1 MSKFFGRRNIL
12 EELQAF
18 LLEARGQ
25 NDKPNMVVLQA
36 LGGQGKTQIALE
48 LCRRLKK
55 DCRGVF
61 WLDATSKP
69 TLERNFELIAG
80 KLDRLIANGLDD
92 VKSKVK
98 FVLDTIQEW
107 EEPWLMVFDNYDRP
121 DVFTDIK
128 QFLPESECNQAVH
141 TPY

>member
-1 MSKFFGRRNIL
+1 
-12 EELQAF
+12 
-18 LLEARGQ
+18 
-25 NDKPNMVVLQA
+25 MVVLQA

-48 LCRRLKK
+48 LCRRLKR

-69 TLERNFELIAG
+69 TLERSFELIAG
-80 KLDRLIANGLDD
+80 KLDRFVANGLED
-92 VKSKVK
+92 VELKVK
-98 FVLDTIQEW
+98 FVLDTIQNW

-128 QFLPESECNQAVH
+128 QFLPESECTQAVY
-141 TPY
+141 TPC